1 MSVGPRRR
9 GRELALSVLF
19 QMDVNPMEPAEGFE
33 RVRLAFP
40 DQIRPSAP
48 ALRFAEEL
56 VAGVAEHRESL
67 DAAIRAA
74 SHHWR
79 LERMGRVDRS
89 ILRLAAFELLHGP
102 ETPAR
107 VVLNE
112 AVELAKRYGAE
123 DSRAFVNG
131 VLDNLARRR
140 EPDPTGD
147 PAA

>member
-1 MSVGPRRR
+1 MA
-9 GRELALSVLF
+9 LAVLF

-33 RVRLAFP
+33 RVQLAFP
-40 DQIRPSAP
+40 KELHPSAP

-56 VAGVAEHRESL
+56 VAGVEEHREDL
-67 DAAIRAA
+67 DAAIRAS

-89 ILRLAAFELLHGP
+89 ILRLAAFELLHGS

-140 EPDPTGD
+140 ASD
-147 PAA
+147 PAGGPGA